1 MVVSNS
7 AGNHICRQKII
18 GDNMSQPVRLAGKIL
33 KVQTE
38 VGAIKKDANN
48 PFFKSKYFDING
60 LLKVLRS
67 LASKHGVVIM
77 QTLQYDTGLGDKPI
91 PVLKTSAIDGDT
103 GEEYTSF
110 INLPI
115 ITDPQKVGSAI
126 TYYRRYAL
134 QAMFALEAED
144 DDANSVSRAPQAK
157 KKAPETSG
165 YTSTNPLMP

>member
-1 MVVSNS
+1 MSNQ
-7 AGNHICRQKII
+7 NT
-18 GDNMSQPVRLAGKIL
+18 LASKIL

-60 LLKVLRS
+60 LLKVLRPV
-67 LASKHGVVIM
+67 ASKHGIVIM
-77 QTLQYDTGLGDKPI
+77 QTLQYDDSFGDKPV
-91 PVLKTSAIDGDT
+91 PVLKTSVIDGDN
-103 GEEYTSF
+103 GQEYTSC

-165 YTSTNPLMP
+165 FAASKTTNPLMP

>member
-1 MVVSNS
+1 MSD
-7 AGNHICRQKII
+7 GNT
-18 GDNMSQPVRLAGKIL
+18 LAGKIL

-38 VGAIKKDANN
+38 VEAIKKDANN

-60 LLKVLRS
+60 LLKVLKPV
-67 LASKHGVVIM
+67 ASKHGIVIM
-77 QTLQYDTGLGDKPI
+77 QTLQYDTTLGSPV
-91 PVLKTSAIDGDT
+91 PVLKTSVIDGDN
-103 GEEYTSF
+103 GQEYTSF

-134 QAMFALEAED
+134 QAMFAMEAED

-157 KKAPETSG
+157 KNSNKFNLNELNELSPHGPKSTKP
-165 YTSTNPLMP
+165 STNPLMP

>member
-1 MVVSNS
+1 
-7 AGNHICRQKII
+7 
-18 GDNMSQPVRLAGKIL
+18 MSHQNTLAGKIL
-33 KVQTE
+33 KVQAE

-60 LLKVLRS
+60 LLKVLRPV
-67 LASKHGVVIM
+67 ASKHGIVIM
-77 QTLQYDTGLGDKPI
+77 QTLQYDSGFGDKPI
-91 PVLKTSAIDGDT
+91 QVLKTSVIDGEN
-103 GEEYTSF
+103 GQEYTSF
-110 INLPI
+110 VNLPH

-157 KKAPETSG
+157 KKFPETSSG
-165 YTSTNPLMP
+165 KGPSTNPLMP

>member
-1 MVVSNS
+1 MSNQ
-7 AGNHICRQKII
+7 NT
-18 GDNMSQPVRLAGKIL
+18 LAGKIL
-33 KVQTE
+33 KVQAE

-60 LLKVLRS
+60 LLKVLRPV
-67 LASKHGVVIM
+67 ASKHGIVIM
-77 QTLQYDTGLGDKPI
+77 QTLQYDSGFGDKPI
-91 PVLKTSAIDGDT
+91 QVLKTSVIDGEN
-103 GEEYTSF
+103 GQEYTSF
-110 INLPI
+110 VNLPH

-157 KKAPETSG
+157 KNFPETSSG
-165 YTSTNPLMP
+165 KGPSTNPLMP